1 MRFILSFVLLLF
13 VSTLADADTRLLRFP
28 DLHGDQVV
36 FSYAGDLW
44 IADIR
49 GGAARQLTSHPGQ
62 ELFAKFSP
70 DGKHIAFTGQYDGG
84 EQVYVIPTSGGEPL
98 RLTWYPSE
106 GPLPARWGYD
116 HQVYGWTPDGA
127 AVLFRSVREGFG
139 LTDSRL
145 YTVKLEGGLPEA
157 LPMVISG
164 AGALSPDGKRAVFS
178 PLFRDFRTWKRY
190 QGGWAQDLY
199 LFELDGSGSQNITN
213 HIRTD
218 RDPMWMG
225 NNIYFVSDR
234 DDYLNIYRYDIDS
247 GDTHQLTRHQGLD
260 VRWASDDGSHRIVY
274 ELDGA
279 LRILDVGNGADTPID
294 VTVPADSG
302 INLGELVK
310 VADHIEGFDLS
321 PNGKRVLVAA
331 RGEVFSVPVE
341 HGVARN
347 LTAST
352 GAHEREIAWSPKGDK
367 VAWISDASGEEEL
380 VIRDHLGQSAP
391 VQLTRKSDLRL
402 YHPVWAPDGS
412 MLAYGD
418 AEARIWVIDQNGKN
432 KRLVGDDGGFAQHDY
447 SWSPDARWLAYSIED
462 TNGYRSLHIWDS
474 ESGTSRRITGELFS
488 QYNPVFSAS
497 GEQLYFLSDR
507 MFTPQLGMI
516 EWNYVA
522 NRNTGVYALML
533 TADATNPFAPRNTE
547 GLAEKDKD
555 DEKDKKDADETVT
568 VRIDFNG
575 LAERVARAPVEFD
588 NYSSLSAHTDHLLM
602 VRSGAFFYGRD
613 SYAKPTLIAYSF
625 EDRETFEIASD
636 VDGYAA
642 AADSDYVVVSQS
654 DKLNRF
660 EIKEGEQEAKKVAVD
675 DLSAERIRSVEYE
688 QIFDEVWR
696 RFRDHFYV
704 RNMHGYDWE
713 ALRERYRPLVAHV
726 AHRAD
731 LNYLI
736 GEMIA
741 ELSVGH
747 AYIAGGDMGAP
758 ERSADALLGATFELD
773 RDAGLYRIDLIYP
786 GQNEEDKYRSP
797 LTEPGIKV
805 SEGNYVFAINGRPL
819 AADINPYSLLKGAGG
834 KLIELTVADD
844 ASGKNRRTVIVKP
857 ISSENDLIYL
867 QWVQHNRDY
876 VTQQTGGKIGYLHVP
891 DMGPSGIYE
900 FIKWYYGQIRKQG
913 MIIDVRGNGGGNVS
927 QMLINR
933 LDRGH
938 VFMGYAR
945 GVDNVSTYPST
956 VFTGPLVALL
966 NEDSASDGDIFP
978 AAFKALELGPLIGKR
993 SWGGVIGITGLG
1005 ALIDGGTVYVPQF
1018 GHASAVGEW
1027 AIEGEGVSPDIEV
1040 DNPPEAVLR
1049 GEDPQLD
1056 RAIQEAL
1063 QRLPAQPG
1071 ILPPRP
1077 ADPVKTP
1084 GS

>member
-1 MRFILSFVLLLF
+1 MRSFFTIVFILFITSV
-13 VSTLADADTRLLRFP
+13 ADADTRLLRFP

-36 FSYAGDLW
+36 FSYAGNLW
-44 IADIR
+44 IADTS
-49 GGAARQLTSHPGQ
+49 GGVARQLTSHPGQ

-70 DGKHIAFTGQYDGG
+70 DGEHIAFTGQYDGG
-84 EQVYVIPTSGGEPL
+84 EQVYVIPVSGGEPL

-116 HQVYGWTPDGA
+116 HQVYGWTPDGS
-127 AVLFRSVREGFG
+127 AVLFRSAREAFG
-139 LTDSRL
+139 LGDSRL

-190 QGGWAQDLY
+190 EGGWAQDLY

-213 HIRTD
+213 HVRTD

-225 NNIYFVSDR
+225 DSIYFVSDR

-247 GDTHQLTRHQGLD
+247 GETSQLTQHQGLD
-260 VRWASDDGSHRIVY
+260 ARWASDDGSHRVVY
-274 ELDGA
+274 ELNGA
-279 LRILDVGNGADTPID
+279 LRILDVRDGADTPID
-294 VTVPADSG
+294 VKVPADSG
-302 INLGELVK
+302 LYLGELVK
-310 VADHIEGFDLS
+310 VAEHIEGFDIS
-321 PNGKRVLVAA
+321 PNGERVLVAA

-341 HGVARN
+341 EGVARN
-347 LTAST
+347 LTASS
-352 GAHEREIAWSPKGDK
+352 GAHEREIAWSPKGDR
-367 VAWISDASGEEEL
+367 VAWISDTSGEEEL
-380 VIRDHLGQSAP
+380 FIRDHLGQSGP
-391 VQLTRKSDLRL
+391 VQLTRDSDLRL
-402 YHPVWAPDGS
+402 YRPVWSPDGS

-418 AEARIWVIDQNGKN
+418 AEAHIYVIDQDGKN
-432 KRLVGDDGGFAQHDY
+432 RRLVGDDGGFARHDF
-447 SWSPDARWLAYSIED
+447 SWSPDSRWLAYSMED
-462 TNGYRSLHIWDS
+462 VNGYRSLHIWDS
-474 ESGTSRRITGELFS
+474 ESASSQRITGELFS
-488 QYNPVFSAS
+488 EYNPVFSAS

-507 MFTPQLGMI
+507 MFTPQIGTI

-522 NRNTGVYALML
+522 SRNTGVYALML
-533 TADATNPFAPRNTE
+533 TTDAENPFAPKNAEGITE
-547 GLAEKDKD
+547 KADDQEKGKKDGDDAVIVRISFDGLA
-555 DEKDKKDADETVT
+555 
-568 VRIDFNG
+568 G
-575 LAERVARAPVEFD
+575 RVARAPVEFD
-588 NYSSLSAHTDHLLM
+588 NYSSLSARKNHLLM
-602 VRSGAFFYGRD
+602 IRSGAIFYGRD
-613 SYAKPTLIAYSF
+613 SYAKPGLIAYSL
-625 EDRETFEIASD
+625 EDRKTFDIASD
-636 VDGYAA
+636 VAAYAA
-642 AADSDYVVVSQS
+642 AADSDHVVVSQAG
-654 DKLNRF
+654 KLNRF
-660 EIKEGEQEAKKVAVD
+660 DIKEDKQEAKKVNLD
-675 DLSAERIRSVEYE
+675 SLSATRIRSVEYQ

-773 RDAGLYRIDLIYP
+773 PDAGLYRIGAVYA
-786 GQNEEDKYRSP
+786 GHNEEDKYRSP
-797 LTEPGIKV
+797 LTEPGIGV
-805 SEGNYVFAINGRPL
+805 SAGNYVLAINGRPL
-819 AADINPYSLLKGAGG
+819 AADINPYSLFKGAGG
-834 KLIELTVADD
+834 KLLELTVADD
-844 ASGKNRRTVIVKP
+844 ARGRNRRTVIINP

-867 QWVQHNRDY
+867 RWVQRNRDY
-876 VTQQTGGKIGYLHVP
+876 VTQKTGGKVGYLHVP
-891 DMGPSGIYE
+891 DMGSSGIYE
-900 FIKWYYGQIRKQG
+900 FIKWYYGQIRKQA

-927 QMLINR
+927 QMVINR
-933 LDRGH
+933 LDRSH
-938 VFMGYAR
+938 IFMDYNR
-945 GVDNVSTYPST
+945 GMENVGTYPNA

-966 NEDSASDGDIFP
+966 NEDSGSDGDIFP
-978 AAFKALELGPLIGKR
+978 AAFQALDLGPLIGKR
-993 SWGGVIGITGLG
+993 SWGGVVGIIGLG
-1005 ALIDGGTVYVPQF
+1005 SLIDGGTVYVPQF
-1018 GHASAVGEW
+1018 GTASAAGEW

-1056 RAIQEAL
+1056 RAILEAL
-1063 QRLPAQPG
+1063 RRLATQPG
-1071 ILPPRP
+1071 ILPPQP

>member
-1 MRFILSFVLLLF
+1 MRFLLSFVLLLF
-13 VSTLADADTRLLRFP
+13 VSTLADADTKLLRFP
-28 DLHGDQVV
+28 DLYGDQVV

-44 IADIR
+44 IAATS

-225 NNIYFVSDR
+225 DSIYFVSDR
-234 DDYLNIYRYDIDS
+234 DDYLNIYNYDIDS
-247 GDTHQLTRHQGLD
+247 GETRQLTQHQGLD
-260 VRWASDDGSHRIVY
+260 VRWASDDGSNRIVY
-274 ELDGA
+274 ELNGA
-279 LRILDVGNGADTPID
+279 LRILDVGTGTDAPID
-294 VTVPADSG
+294 VNVPADSG
-302 INLGELVK
+302 LNLGELVK
-310 VADHIEGFDLS
+310 VADHIDGFDLS
-321 PNGKRVLVAA
+321 PNGERVLVAA

-347 LTAST
+347 LTASS
-352 GAHEREIAWSPKGDK
+352 GAHDREIAWSPKGDK

-380 VIRDHLGQSAP
+380 IIRDHLGRSAP

-402 YHPVWAPDGS
+402 YHPVWSPDGS
-412 MLAYGD
+412 ILAYAD
-418 AEARIWVIDQNGKN
+418 AEARIWVIDQDGKN
-432 KRLVGDDGGFAQHDY
+432 KRQVGDDGGFSQNDY
-447 SWSPDARWLAYSIED
+447 SWSPDARWLAYSMED
-462 TNGYRSLHIWDS
+462 PNGYRSLHIWS
-474 ESGTSRRITGELFS
+474 NESGTSRRITGELFS
-488 QYNPVFSAS
+488 EYNPVFSAS

-547 GLAEKDKD
+547 GLAEKDID
-555 DEKDKKDADETVT
+555 DDKDKKDAEETVT

-575 LAERVARAPVEFD
+575 LADRVARAPVEFD
-588 NYSSLSAHTDHLLM
+588 NYSSLSVNTDHLLM
-602 VRSGAFFYGRD
+602 IRSGANFYGRD

-625 EDRETFEIASD
+625 EDRETFDIASD
-636 VDGYAA
+636 VDGYAI
-642 AADSDYVVVSQS
+642 AADSSYVVVSQS
-654 DKLNRF
+654 DTLNRF

-675 DLSAERIRSVEYE
+675 GLSAERIRSVEYQ

-713 ALRERYRPLVAHV
+713 ALREQYRPLVAHV

-773 RDAGLYRIDLIYP
+773 GDAGLYRISTIYA

-797 LTEPGIKV
+797 LTEPGIGV
-805 SEGNYVFAINGRPL
+805 SEGNYVLAINGRPL
-819 AADINPYSLLKGAGG
+819 AAGINPYSLLKGAGG
-834 KLIELTVADD
+834 NLVELTVADD
-844 ASGKNRRTVIVKP
+844 ASGKSRRTVIVKP

-876 VTQQTGGKIGYLHVP
+876 VTQQTDGKIGYLHVP

-945 GVDNVSTYPST
+945 GVDNVSTYPSA

-993 SWGGVIGITGLG
+993 SWGGVVGITGLG

-1018 GHASAVGEW
+1018 GHASATGEW
-1027 AIEGEGVSPDIEV
+1027 EIEGEGVSPDIEV
-1040 DNPPEAVLR
+1040 DNPPDAVLR

-1084 GS
+1084 GN